1 MDPQTDESMFM
12 LFCITSVFFTV
23 GVPSNILSIKV
34 LRCPRLGKNNL
45 STILCSHCI
54 FSIMTLL
61 TYTLRMFIMAVTRRD
76 PAYHSEQV
84 CGAWISFGHYFIS
97 ISSWHQ
103 AALCLYIHFL
113 LTDKNRPLLNQRETF
128 FMIVIISFLC
138 AFYVFNVGFFGIH
151 YISSRGVFVMC
162 HVHKILF
169 WNVVTAMSAAVLPG
183 TFVLLS
189 YSYLGYL
196 YHRDLLPKRMSYG
209 IKSLIEE
216 LTTLVIGTNLTFL
229 LTTFPVHL
237 YSLIIV
243 PPSWTRET
251 TLLWIPSDSKV
262 SSFLILV
269 NQVTAFGTYYFTGR
283 IFHRKATK
291 LIQSFQAWLY
301 GSKSRVNKSSIYVR
315 NSAIQNS
322 MRSDVTSMSSLCSA
336 GHSSEMYKQLLEDDP
351 KQVWRDEETRKV
363 PTPLTHRSNSTEV

>member
-1 MDPQTDESMFM
+1 
-12 LFCITSVFFTV
+12 
-23 GVPSNILSIKV
+23 
-34 LRCPRLGKNNL
+34 
-45 STILCSHCI
+45 
-54 FSIMTLL
+54 
-61 TYTLRMFIMAVTRRD
+61 
-76 PAYHSEQV
+76 
-84 CGAWISFGHYFIS
+84 
-97 ISSWHQ
+97 
-103 AALCLYIHFL
+103 
-113 LTDKNRPLLNQRETF
+113 
-128 FMIVIISFLC
+128 MIVIISFLC

-251 TLLWIPSDSKV
+251 TLLWIPSE
-262 SSFLILV
+262 
-269 NQVTAFGTYYFTGR
+269 
-283 IFHRKATK
+283 
-291 LIQSFQAWLY
+291 
-301 GSKSRVNKSSIYVR
+301 SRLDKSSIYVR

-322 MRSDVTSMSSLCSA
+322 MHSDVTSMSSLCSA
-336 GHSSEMYKQLLEDDP
+336 GHSSEMYKQLLEADP
-351 KQVWRDEETRKV
+351 KLVWRGEETRKV